1 MYKNPFMVVVAF
13 ILIGMEEKSN
23 DDMLKFNRFRI
34 QKIRQKWLKLRTKVD
49 LAKT

>member
-1 MYKNPFMVVVAF
+1 MVVVAF

-34 QKIRQKWLKLRTKVD
+34 KKKIRQKWLKLRTKVD
-49 LAKT
+49 LVKT